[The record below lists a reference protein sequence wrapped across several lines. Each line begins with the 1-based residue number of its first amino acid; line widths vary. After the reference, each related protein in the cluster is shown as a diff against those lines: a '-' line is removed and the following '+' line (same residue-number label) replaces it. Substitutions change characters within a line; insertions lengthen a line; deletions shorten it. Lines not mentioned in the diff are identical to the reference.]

1 MKATGIVRRIDDLG
15 RVVIPKEIRRTLQIH
30 EGDPLELFMQGR
42 AVCFKKY
49 DKTLSIRESV
59 SDVRDLLKEEG
70 VSERFSSEETKVIES
85 VLSLITS
92 RLKGE
97 ENEEEQV

>member
-1 MKATGIVRRIDDLG
+1 MKPTGIVRRIDDLG

-42 AVCFKKY
+42 AVCFMKY
-49 DKTLSIRESV
+49 DKTISIKESL
-59 SDVRDLLKEEG
+59 SDVKELLKEEG
-70 VSERFSSEETKVIES
+70 AKERFSPEETKVIES

-97 ENEEEQV
+97 ENEQ

>member
-1 MKATGIVRRIDDLG
+1 M
-15 RVVIPKEIRRTLQIH
+15 
-30 EGDPLELFMQGR
+30 
-42 AVCFKKY
+42 CFKKY

-59 SDVRDLLKEEG
+59 CDVKDLLREEG
-70 VSERFSSEETKVIES
+70 VSERFSPEETQVIES

-97 ENEEEQV
+97 ENEEN

>member
-1 MKATGIVRRIDDLG
+1 MKSTGIVRRIDDLG
-15 RVVIPKEIRRTLQIH
+15 RVVIPKEVRRTLQIH
-30 EGDPLELFMQGR
+30 EGDPLEIFMQGR

-49 DKTLSIRESV
+49 DKTLSIQESV
-59 SDVRDLLKEEG
+59 CDVKDLLREEG
-70 VSERFSSEETKVIES
+70 VSERFSPEETQVIES

-97 ENEEEQV
+97 ENEQ